1 MVRALVVAML
11 AFAISLAAGEPLVRF
26 LRRRGLGK
34 EISSDGP
41 ASHQVK
47 AGTPTM
53 GGVLIFATVLPITL
67 AANIVDRR
75 SILLPLGTIVA
86 AGLLGLADDLTTIV
100 GRSPLIRGQMG
111 IGIARRLKIVLLVLL
126 GLTAAFLLYFPLEIH
141 DVRVPWAGHY
151 EMGAVYIPLAAAII
165 VASTAGVAI
174 TDGLDGLAGGT
185 TALAF
190 LAYGIIA
197 LLQDQTYLAT
207 FCFTVVGA
215 TAGFLW
221 YNSFPARVFMGDAGA
236 LALGSSLAVAALMT
250 GQWLILPIVGIVF
263 VAEALSDLVQIAYF
277 RLTGGRRVLKMSPLH
292 HHFELLGWSEPQVV
306 MRFWL
311 VGLVGALLGVTLAAQ
326 V

>member
-1 MVRALVVAML
+1 MVRALVLGAM
-11 AFAISLAAGEPLVRF
+11 AFVISAVVGQPLVEF

-41 ASHQVK
+41 PSHLTK

-53 GGVLIFATVLPITL
+53 GGVLIFAIVLPITL
-67 AANIVDRR
+67 AANITGRL

-86 AGLLGLADDLTTIV
+86 AGLLGLVDDLRTI
-100 GRSPLIRGQMG
+100 
-111 IGIARRLKIVLLVLL
+111 IGKARTGLNKRLKVLLLTAL
-126 GLTAAFLLYFPLEIH
+126 SLTAALILYLAL
-141 DVRVPWAGHY
+141 DVQDVKIPWAGQFDL
-151 EMGAVYIPLAAAII
+151 GPGYIPLAALII
-165 VASTAGVAI
+165 LFTTSAVAI

-185 TALAF
+185 SALAF
-190 LAYGIIA
+190 LAYGVIA
-197 LLQDQTYLAT
+197 LLQEQTFLAT

-221 YNSFPARVFMGDAGA
+221 YNSYPAQVFMGDTGA
-236 LALGSSLAVAALMT
+236 LALGSSLAVVALMT
-250 GQWLILPIVGIVF
+250 GQWLLLPIIGIVF
-263 VAEALSDLVQIAYF
+263 VLEGLSDLIQIGYF
-277 RLTGGRRVLKMSPLH
+277 RLTGGKRIFRMSPLH

-311 VGLVGALLGVTLAAQ
+311 VGIVGSLLGVTLASK

>member
-1 MVRALVVAML
+1 MVRALMLGAMAFVLSVAM
-11 AFAISLAAGEPLVRF
+11 GQPLVEF

-41 ASHQVK
+41 SSHLTK

-53 GGVLIFATVLPITL
+53 GGVLIFALVLPITL
-67 AANIVDRR
+67 AANITGRL

-86 AGLLGLADDLTTIV
+86 AGLLGLVDDLRTI
-100 GRSPLIRGQMG
+100 
-111 IGIARRLKIVLLVLL
+111 IGKARTGLNKRLKVLL
-126 GLTAAFLLYFPLEIH
+126 LTALSLTATLVLYFAL
-141 DVRVPWAGHY
+141 DVQDVKIPWAGQFDL
-151 EMGAVYIPLAAAII
+151 GPAYIPLAII
-165 VASTAGVAI
+165 IILFTTTAVAI

-185 TALAF
+185 SALAF
-190 LAYGIIA
+190 LAYGVIA
-197 LLQDQTYLAT
+197 LLQEQTYLAT

-221 YNSFPARVFMGDAGA
+221 YNSYPAQVFMGDTGA
-236 LALGSSLAVAALMT
+236 LALGSSLAVVALMT
-250 GQWLILPIVGIVF
+250 GHWLLLPIIGIVF
-263 VAEALSDLVQIAYF
+263 VLEGLSDLIQIAYF
-277 RLTGGRRVLKMSPLH
+277 RLTGGKRIFRMSPLH

-311 VGLVGALLGVTLAAQ
+311 LGIMGSLLGVTLAAK

>member
-1 MVRALVVAML
+1 MVRALILGAMAFVV
-11 AFAISLAAGEPLVRF
+11 SVVVGQPLVEF

-41 ASHQVK
+41 PSHSTK

-53 GGVLIFATVLPITL
+53 GGVLIFAMVLPITL
-67 AANIVDRR
+67 AANILDRL

-86 AGLLGLADDLTTIV
+86 AGLLGLVDDLRTIV
-100 GRSPLIRGQMG
+100 GR
-111 IGIARRLKIVLLVLL
+111 ARTGLNKRLKVLLLTVL
-126 GLTAAFLLYFPLEIH
+126 GLTAALVLYFAL
-141 DVRVPWAGHY
+141 DVQDVKIPWAG
-151 EMGAVYIPLAAAII
+151 EFELGPGYIPLAVLII
-165 VASTAGVAI
+165 VFTTTAVAI

-185 TALAF
+185 SALAF

-197 LLQDQTYLAT
+197 LLQEQTYLAT

-221 YNSFPARVFMGDAGA
+221 YNSYPARVFMGDTGA
-236 LALGSSLAVAALMT
+236 LALGSSLAVVALMT
-250 GQWLILPIVGIVF
+250 GHWLLLPIIGIVF
-263 VAEALSDLVQIAYF
+263 VLEGLSDVIQIGYF
-277 RLTGGRRVLKMSPLH
+277 RLTGGGRIFRMSPLH

-306 MRFWL
+306 MRFCL
-311 VGLVGALLGVTLAAQ
+311 LGIVGSLLGVALAAK

>member
-1 MVRALVVAML
+1 MLGAMAFVLSVAM
-11 AFAISLAAGEPLVRF
+11 GQPLVEF

-41 ASHQVK
+41 SSHLTK

-53 GGVLIFATVLPITL
+53 GGVLIFALVLPITL
-67 AANIVDRR
+67 AANITGRL

-86 AGLLGLADDLTTIV
+86 AGLLGLVDDLRTI
-100 GRSPLIRGQMG
+100 
-111 IGIARRLKIVLLVLL
+111 IGKARTGLNKRLKVLL
-126 GLTAAFLLYFPLEIH
+126 LTALSLTATLVLYFAL
-141 DVRVPWAGHY
+141 DVQDVKIPWAGQFDL
-151 EMGAVYIPLAAAII
+151 GPAYIPLAII
-165 VASTAGVAI
+165 IILFTTTAVAI

-185 TALAF
+185 SALAF
-190 LAYGIIA
+190 LAYGVIA
-197 LLQDQTYLAT
+197 LLQEQTYLAT

-221 YNSFPARVFMGDAGA
+221 YNSYPAQVFMGDTGA
-236 LALGSSLAVAALMT
+236 LALGSSLAVVALMT
-250 GQWLILPIVGIVF
+250 GHWLLLPIIGIVF
-263 VAEALSDLVQIAYF
+263 VLEGLSDVIQIAYF
-277 RLTGGRRVLKMSPLH
+277 RLTGGKRIFRMSPLH

-311 VGLVGALLGVTLAAQ
+311 LGIMGSLLGVTLAAK

>member
-1 MVRALVVAML
+1 MLGAMAFVLSVAM
-11 AFAISLAAGEPLVRF
+11 GQPLVEF

-41 ASHQVK
+41 SSHLTK

-53 GGVLIFATVLPITL
+53 GGVLIFALVLPITL
-67 AANIVDRR
+67 AANITGRL

-86 AGLLGLADDLTTIV
+86 AGLLGLVDDLRTI
-100 GRSPLIRGQMG
+100 
-111 IGIARRLKIVLLVLL
+111 IGKARTGLNKRLKVLL
-126 GLTAAFLLYFPLEIH
+126 LTALSLTATLVLYFAL
-141 DVRVPWAGHY
+141 DVQDVKIPWAGQFDL
-151 EMGAVYIPLAAAII
+151 GPGYIPLAII
-165 VASTAGVAI
+165 IILFTTTAVAI

-185 TALAF
+185 SAIAF
-190 LAYGIIA
+190 LAYGVIA
-197 LLQDQTYLAT
+197 LLQQQIYLAT

-221 YNSFPARVFMGDAGA
+221 YNSYPAQVFMGDTGA
-236 LALGSSLAVAALMT
+236 LALGSSLAVVALMT
-250 GQWLILPIVGIVF
+250 GHWLLLPIIGIVF
-263 VAEALSDLVQIAYF
+263 VLEGLSDLIQIAYF
-277 RLTGGRRVLKMSPLH
+277 RLTGGKRIFRMSPLH

-311 VGLVGALLGVTLAAQ
+311 LGIMGSLLGVTLAAK

>member
-1 MVRALVVAML
+1 MLGAMAFVV
-11 AFAISLAAGEPLVRF
+11 SVVVGQPLVEF

-41 ASHQVK
+41 PSHSTK

-53 GGVLIFATVLPITL
+53 GGVLIFAIALPITL
-67 AANIVDRR
+67 AANIVDRM

-86 AGLLGLADDLTTIV
+86 AGLLGMVDDLRTII
-100 GRSPLIRGQMG
+100 GRTRTGLNK
-111 IGIARRLKIVLLVLL
+111 RLKVSLLAVL
-126 GLTAAFLLYFPLEIH
+126 GLTATLVLYFAL
-141 DVRVPWAGHY
+141 DVQNVKIPWAG
-151 EMGAVYIPLAAAII
+151 EFELGPGYIPLAVLII
-165 VASTAGVAI
+165 VFTTTAVAI

-190 LAYGIIA
+190 LAYGVIA
-197 LLQDQTYLAT
+197 LLQEQTYLAT

-221 YNSFPARVFMGDAGA
+221 YNSYPAQVFMGDTGA
-236 LALGSSLAVAALMT
+236 LALGSSLAVVALMT
-250 GQWLILPIVGIVF
+250 GHWLLLPIIGIVF
-263 VAEALSDLVQIAYF
+263 VLEGLSDIIQIGFF
-277 RLTGGRRVLKMSPLH
+277 RLTGGKRIFKMSPLH

-311 VGLVGALLGVTLAAQ
+311 LGIVGSLLGVSLASQ

>member
-1 MVRALVVAML
+1 ML
-11 AFAISLAAGEPLVRF
+11 AFAISLGAGEPLVRF

-41 ASHQVK
+41 TSHQVK

-67 AANIVDRR
+67 AANIIDRR

-100 GRSPLIRGQMG
+100 GRSPLQQLG
-111 IGIARRLKIVLLVLL
+111 IGIARRLKIVLLALL
-126 GLTAAFLLYFPLEIH
+126 GLTAALLLYFPLEIH
-141 DVRVPWAGHY
+141 DVHVPWAGHY
-151 EMGAVYIPLAAAII
+151 EMGAIYIPLAAAII

-190 LAYGIIA
+190 LAYGVIA

-263 VAEALSDLVQIAYF
+263 VLEALSDIIQIAYF
-277 RLTGGRRVLKMSPLH
+277 RLTGGRRVFKMSPLH

-311 VGLVGALLGVTLAAQ
+311 VGIVGAFLGVTLAAQ

>member
-1 MVRALVVAML
+1 MLGAMAFVLSVVV
-11 AFAISLAAGEPLVRF
+11 GQPLVAF

-41 ASHQVK
+41 PSHSIK

-53 GGVLIFATVLPITL
+53 GGVLIFAMALPITL
-67 AANIVDRR
+67 AANILDRL

-86 AGLLGLADDLTTIV
+86 AGLLGLTDDLRTI
-100 GRSPLIRGQMG
+100 
-111 IGIARRLKIVLLVLL
+111 IGKARTGLNKRLKVLLLTAL
-126 GLTAAFLLYFPLEIH
+126 GLTAALVLYFAL
-141 DVRVPWAGHY
+141 DVQDVKIPWAGQFDL
-151 EMGAVYIPLAAAII
+151 GPGYIPLAVLII
-165 VASTAGVAI
+165 VFTTTAVAI

-185 TALAF
+185 SALAF

-197 LLQDQTYLAT
+197 LLQEQTYLAT

-221 YNSFPARVFMGDAGA
+221 YNSYPAQVFMGDTGA
-236 LALGSSLAVAALMT
+236 LALGSSLAVVALMT
-250 GQWLILPIVGIVF
+250 GHWLLLPIIGIVF
-263 VAEALSDLVQIAYF
+263 VLEGLSDVIQIGFF
-277 RLTGGRRVLKMSPLH
+277 RLTGGRRIFKMSPLH

-311 VGLVGALLGVTLAAQ
+311 LGIVGSLLGVTLASQ

>member
-1 MVRALVVAML
+1 MVRALILGAMAFVV
-11 AFAISLAAGEPLVRF
+11 SVVVGQPLVEF

-41 ASHQVK
+41 PSHSTK

-53 GGVLIFATVLPITL
+53 GGVLIFAMVLPITL
-67 AANIVDRR
+67 AANILDRL

-86 AGLLGLADDLTTIV
+86 AGLLGLVDDLRTIV
-100 GRSPLIRGQMG
+100 GR
-111 IGIARRLKIVLLVLL
+111 ARTGLNKRLKVLLLAVL
-126 GLTAAFLLYFPLEIH
+126 GLTAALVLYFAL
-141 DVRVPWAGHY
+141 DVQDVKIPWAG
-151 EMGAVYIPLAAAII
+151 EFELGPGYIPLAVLII
-165 VASTAGVAI
+165 VFTTTAVAI

-190 LAYGIIA
+190 LAYGVIA
-197 LLQDQTYLAT
+197 LLQEQTYLAT

-221 YNSFPARVFMGDAGA
+221 YNSYPARVFMGDTGA

-250 GQWLILPIVGIVF
+250 GHWLLLPIIGIVF
-263 VAEALSDLVQIAYF
+263 VLEGVSDVIQIGYF
-277 RLTGGRRVLKMSPLH
+277 RLTGGRRIFRMSPLH

-311 VGLVGALLGVTLAAQ
+311 LGIVGSLLGVALAAK

>member
-1 MVRALVVAML
+1 MVRALMLGAMAFVV
-11 AFAISLAAGEPLVRF
+11 SVVVGQPLVEF

-41 ASHQVK
+41 PSHSTK

-53 GGVLIFATVLPITL
+53 GGVLIFAIALPITL
-67 AANIVDRR
+67 AANIVDRL

-86 AGLLGLADDLTTIV
+86 AGLLGLVDDLRTI
-100 GRSPLIRGQMG
+100 
-111 IGIARRLKIVLLVLL
+111 IGSARTGLNKRLKVFLLAVL
-126 GLTAAFLLYFPLEIH
+126 GLTATLVLYFAL
-141 DVRVPWAGHY
+141 DVQNVKIPWAG
-151 EMGAVYIPLAAAII
+151 EFELGPGYIPLAVLII
-165 VASTAGVAI
+165 VFTTTAVAI

-190 LAYGIIA
+190 LAYGVIA
-197 LLQDQTYLAT
+197 LLQEQTYLAT

-221 YNSFPARVFMGDAGA
+221 YNSYPAQVFMGDTGA
-236 LALGSSLAVAALMT
+236 LALGSALAVVALMT
-250 GQWLILPIVGIVF
+250 GHWLLLPIIGIVF
-263 VAEALSDLVQIAYF
+263 VLEGLSDIIQIGFF
-277 RLTGGRRVLKMSPLH
+277 RLTGGKRIFKMSPLH

-311 VGLVGALLGVTLAAQ
+311 LGIVGSLLGVSLASQ

>member
-1 MVRALVVAML
+1 MLGAMAFVVSVV
-11 AFAISLAAGEPLVRF
+11 IGQPLVEF
-26 LRRRGLGK
+26 LRRRRLGK

-41 ASHQVK
+41 PSHSTK

-53 GGVLIFATVLPITL
+53 GGVLIFAIALPITL
-67 AANIVDRR
+67 AANIVDRL

-86 AGLLGLADDLTTIV
+86 AGLLGMVDDLRTIV
-100 GRSPLIRGQMG
+100 GRTRTGLNK
-111 IGIARRLKIVLLVLL
+111 RLKVFLLTVL
-126 GLTAAFLLYFPLEIH
+126 GLTATLVLYFAL
-141 DVRVPWAGHY
+141 DVQDVKIPWAG
-151 EMGAVYIPLAAAII
+151 EFELGPGYIPLAVLII
-165 VASTAGVAI
+165 VFTTTAVAI

-190 LAYGIIA
+190 LAYGVIA
-197 LLQDQTYLAT
+197 LLQEQTYLAT

-221 YNSFPARVFMGDAGA
+221 YNSYPAQVFMGDTGA
-236 LALGSSLAVAALMT
+236 LALGSSLAVVALMT
-250 GQWLILPIVGIVF
+250 GHWLLLPIIGIVF
-263 VAEALSDLVQIAYF
+263 VLEGLSDIIQIGFF
-277 RLTGGRRVLKMSPLH
+277 RLTGGRRIFKMSPLH

-311 VGLVGALLGVTLAAQ
+311 LGIVGSLLGVTLASQ